1 MKKYAKPFVPES
13 SKILKDYI
21 DKISPPMD
29 FPIADI
35 ACGYGRNGAFLV
47 DKGYSCIF
55 CDIDE
60 DSLNY
65 IIQAET
71 APKIGLVARFN
82 FGLSARFNF
91 GLIA

>member
-1 MKKYAKPFVPES
+1 
-13 SKILKDYI
+13 
-21 DKISPPMD
+21 MD

-65 IIQAET
+65 IIQG
-71 APKIGLVARFN
+71 KNLKGL
-82 FGLSARFNF
+82 LSICKN
-91 GLIA
+91 LTYKKYQILLLHIL